1 MFSKIL
7 VPLDGSKVAECV
19 LPHVETVALGCGAPE
34 VVLVSVTEA
43 IPINRPLRDPHTSAA
58 WMMDTSVPQGP
69 LTDRS
74 IAEDSGK
81 PKVMGRMY
89 TQADKYLDRIQR
101 RLLKKNIDSQTE
113 VLCDNDVAGAIT
125 DYAKKTGCDLIIMAS
140 HGHGGL
146 RRWTRGSVA
155 DRVFRAA
162 CIPILM
168 VQAVQPEK

>member
-7 VPLDGSKVAECV
+7 VPLDGSKLAECV
-19 LPHVETVALGCGAPE
+19 LPHVETVSLGCGAPE

-43 IPINRPLRDPHTSAA
+43 IPINRPLRDPHTSAP
-58 WMMDTSVPQGP
+58 WLMDTSIPQGP
-69 LTDRS
+69 LTERS
-74 IAEDSGK
+74 VPEDPRR

-101 RLLKKNIDSQTE
+101 QLLKKNIQSRTE
-113 VLCDNDVAGAIT
+113 VLCDNDIAGAIVG
-125 DYAKKTGCDLIIMAS
+125 YAEKTGVDLIIIAS

-146 RRWTRGSVA
+146 RRWTRGSIA